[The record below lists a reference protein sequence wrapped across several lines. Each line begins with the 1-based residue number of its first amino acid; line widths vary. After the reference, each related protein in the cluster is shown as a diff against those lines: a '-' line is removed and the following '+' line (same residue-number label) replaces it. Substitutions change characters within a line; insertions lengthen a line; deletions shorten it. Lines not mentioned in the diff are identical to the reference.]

1 MIFFHIFVIDKT
13 LYHEPLTYN
22 ILTTNNK
29 QRTTMKA
36 LIKNTLILA
45 FLFTF
50 TTTYAQETNTEI
62 KKDPFV
68 FVENPPEYPGG
79 DKARLSFLS
88 ENIHYPK
95 DAIDAGIQGNI
106 YVQFIIEKDGSV
118 SNVKILRGITPSMD
132 KEVIRVI
139 KLMPKWKPGTQ
150 KGRAVRAQFNMP
162 VRFILEDDNPKK
174 MTKKEKRALKKKQKA
189 EAKAKESNE

>member
-1 MIFFHIFVIDKT
+1 
-13 LYHEPLTYN
+13 
-22 ILTTNNK
+22 
-29 QRTTMKA
+29 MKA
-36 LIKNTLILA
+36 LIKNTLLLA
-45 FLFTF
+45 FIFTF
-50 TTTYAQETNTEI
+50 TSTYAQESNDESEGDI
-62 KKDPFV
+62 FV

-118 SNVKILRGITPSMD
+118 SNVKILRGIIPSMD

-150 KGRAVRAQFNMP
+150 RGKVVRVQFNMP

-189 EAKAKESNE
+189 EAKESNE